1 MGYMMLKSRL
11 LRIIFLISAFLLLPV
26 DGHAQACNAPEPVC
40 AAADNVV
47 AITGFE
53 PIGSAV
59 ALGDG
64 MLVTNRHMV
73 ADLETVTIAF
83 TNGERTSAAVI
94 PTKYAGDLVL
104 LKTDK
109 LSAVDPL
116 KISRPKRD
124 GVLYVIGFDL
134 GREAIRV
141 YAPGQMIVEVAE
153 TPLARLHMDA
163 PALPGNSGGAVVDAL
178 GNLVGIVASGG
189 EGRNEAI
196 PATEI
201 GRVKVASGPAFQEA
215 SRMIGQAYRKCVD
228 ALNDVGSQRGPLSPQ
243 VATAMS
249 DSCRTSNNRQLMDLA
264 GQAFGQRRD
273 IARSLALLEASY
285 SQDPNAPNTVVSLA
299 ITYHLAQ
306 RWADEIPIL
315 RHGLEIL
322 PDDVQLLRLALQ
334 AGIWGGDQDLAD
346 FAMSQI
352 ESVLPQMAPAAR
364 RFYDNPPPVPQVRP
378 PG

>member
-1 MGYMMLKSRL
+1 MMLKSRWL
-11 LRIIFLISAFLLLPV
+11 WIVFVASAFLSSSV
-26 DGHAQACNAPEPVC
+26 DGLAQTCDAPEPVC

-47 AITGFE
+47 AISGFE

-59 ALGDG
+59 AVGNG

-73 ADLETVTIAF
+73 ADLESVTVVLP
-83 TNGERTSAAVI
+83 NGERAMATVT
-94 PTKYAGDLVL
+94 PTDYAGDLVL
-104 LKTDK
+104 LKTDS
-109 LSAVDPL
+109 LASAVPL
-116 KISRPKRD
+116 LVSRPLIH

-141 YAPGQMIVEVAE
+141 YKPGRMIVDVAE

-163 PALPGNSGGAVVDAL
+163 SALPGNSGGAVVNAL

-201 GRVKVASGPAFQEA
+201 ERVKDVSGPAFKDA
-215 SRMIGQAYRKCVD
+215 SMVIGRAYRACVD
-228 ALNDVGSQRGPLSPQ
+228 ALNDVSSQRGPLSPQ

-249 DSCRTSNNRQLMDLA
+249 DSCRASNNRQLMDLA

-273 IARSLALLEASY
+273 IDRSLALLEASY
-285 SQDPNAPNTVVSLA
+285 DQDPNAPNTVVSLA

-306 RWADEIPIL
+306 RWADEIAIL

-334 AGIWGGDQDLAD
+334 AGIWGGEQDLAD
-346 FAMSQI
+346 FAMNRI
-352 ESVLPQMAPAAR
+352 MAVLPQMAPAAR
-364 RFYDNPPPVPQVRP
+364 RFYDNPPPAPQVRP

>member
-1 MGYMMLKSRL
+1 MILNLRMLGA
-11 LRIIFLISAFLLLPV
+11 IFVVSTFLSST
-26 DGHAQACNAPEPVC
+26 DFAYAQVCDAPEPVC
-40 AAADNVV
+40 AAAENVV
-47 AITGFE
+47 AISGFE

-64 MLVTNRHMV
+64 VLVTNRHMV
-73 ADLETVTIAF
+73 ADLGKVTVVLP
-83 TNGERTSAAVI
+83 NGDRGAAAVI
-94 PTKYAGDLVL
+94 PTDYAGDLIL
-104 LKTDK
+104 LKTDRMGTVEP
-109 LSAVDPL
+109 LSISQPL
-116 KISRPKRD
+116 IN

-134 GREAIRV
+134 GREDIRV
-141 YAPGQMIVEVAE
+141 YKPGRMIVDVAA

-201 GRVKVASGPAFQEA
+201 ARVKKTSGPVFSEA
-215 SRMIGQAYRKCVD
+215 SEMIGRAYRECVD
-228 ALNDVGSQRGPLSPQ
+228 ALNDISAQRGPLPAQ
-243 VATAMS
+243 AATDMS
-249 DSCRTSNNRQLMDLA
+249 DSCRASNNRQLMDLA
-264 GQAFGQRRD
+264 GQALGQRRD
-273 IARSLALLEASY
+273 VEGALALLEASY

-334 AGIWGGDQDLAD
+334 AGIWGGDQSLAD
-346 FAMSQI
+346 FAMSRI
-352 ESVLPQMAPAAR
+352 ENVLPQMAPAAR
-364 RFYDNPPPVPQVRP
+364 RFYDNPPPAPQVRP

>member
-1 MGYMMLKSRL
+1 MSWSRRL
-11 LRIIFLISAFLLLPV
+11 LFSVLNLAVAFTVAWPSITA
-26 DGHAQACNAPEPVC
+26 AQVCNAPEPVC

-47 AITGFE
+47 AISGFE

-59 ALGDG
+59 AIGNG

-73 ADLETVTIAF
+73 ADLASVTLVQPDGTRSTAKVVP
-83 TNGERTSAAVI
+83 TNYG
-94 PTKYAGDLVL
+94 GDLVL
-104 LKTDK
+104 LQTDS
-109 LSAVDPL
+109 LGDIDPL
-116 KISRPKRD
+116 LVSRPLLN

-141 YAPGQMIVEVAE
+141 YNPGRMIVDVAE

-178 GNLVGIVASGG
+178 GNIVGIVASGG

-201 GRVKVASGPAFQEA
+201 ARVEKNSGPAFTDT
-215 SRMIGQAYRKCVD
+215 SITIGRAYRTCVD
-228 ALNDVGSQRGPLSPQ
+228 TLDDVSAVRGPLPEE
-243 VATAMS
+243 MS
-249 DSCRTSNNRQLMDLA
+249 GTLSESCRASNNRQLMDLA
-264 GQAFGQRRD
+264 GQALGQRRD
-273 IARSLALLEASY
+273 IDGSLALLEASY
-285 SQDPNAPNTVVSLA
+285 AQDPNAPNTLVSLA

-306 RWADEIPIL
+306 RWAEEIPVL
-315 RHGLEIL
+315 KHGLELL

-334 AGIWGGDQDLAD
+334 AGIWGGEQELAD
-346 FAMSQI
+346 FAMSRI
-352 ESVLPQMAPAAR
+352 EAVLPQMAPAAR
-364 RFYDNPPPVPQVRP
+364 RFYDNPPLAPQMRP

>member
-1 MGYMMLKSRL
+1 MQKFGLIGIVLSFSAVL
-11 LRIIFLISAFLLLPV
+11 LSPDDAN
-26 DGHAQACNAPEPVC
+26 AQACDAPAPVC

-47 AITGFE
+47 AISGFE

-59 ALGDG
+59 ALGNG

-73 ADLETVTIAF
+73 ADQKTVTVILSNGAR
-83 TNGERTSAAVI
+83 TNADVI
-94 PTKYAGDLVL
+94 PTNYAGDLVL
-104 LKTDK
+104 LKIEGIG
-109 LSAVDPL
+109 SVEPL
-116 KISRPKRD
+116 LISRPILN
-124 GVLYVIGFDL
+124 GILYVIGFDL

-141 YAPGQMIVEVAE
+141 YNPGRMIVDVAE

-201 GRVKVASGPAFQEA
+201 KRVQDVSGDAFEGASLIIGR
-215 SRMIGQAYRKCVD
+215 AYRACVD
-228 ALNDVGSQRGPLSPQ
+228 ALNDVSAQRGALSPEL
-243 VATAMS
+243 ATALS
-249 DSCRTSNNRQLMDLA
+249 GSCQASNNRQLMDLA
-264 GQAFGQRRD
+264 GQALGQRRD
-273 IARSLALLEASY
+273 IDGSLALLEASFR
-285 SQDPNAPNTVVSLA
+285 QDPNAPNTVVSLA

-306 RWADEIPIL
+306 RWTDEIPIL
-315 RHGLEIL
+315 RHGLKIL

-334 AGIWGGDQDLAD
+334 AGIWGGAQDLAD
-346 FAMSQI
+346 FAMSRI
-352 ESVLPQMAPAAR
+352 EAVLPQMAPAAR
-364 RFYDNPPPVPQVRP
+364 RFYDNPPPAPQVRP

>member
-1 MGYMMLKSRL
+1 MQKFGLIGIALSFSAIL
-11 LRIIFLISAFLLLPV
+11 LFSDDAY
-26 DGHAQACNAPEPVC
+26 AQACDAPAPVC

-47 AITGFE
+47 AISGFE

-59 ALGDG
+59 VLGNG

-73 ADLETVTIAF
+73 ADQKTVTVVLSNGAR
-83 TNGERTSAAVI
+83 TNADVI
-94 PTKYAGDLVL
+94 PTNYAGDLVL
-104 LKTDK
+104 LKTEDISSVK
-109 LSAVDPL
+109 PL
-116 KISRPKRD
+116 LISRPVLN
-124 GVLYVIGFDL
+124 GILYVIGFDL

-141 YAPGQMIVEVAE
+141 YNPGRMIVDVAE

-201 GRVKVASGPAFQEA
+201 KRVKDASGPAYEEV
-215 SRMIGQAYRKCVD
+215 SLSIGRAYRECVD
-228 ALNDVGSQRGPLSPQ
+228 TLNDVGAQRGPLISEL
-243 VATAMS
+243 ATALLNN
-249 DSCRTSNNRQLMDLA
+249 CRASNNRQLMDLA
-264 GQAFGQRRD
+264 GQALGQRRD
-273 IARSLALLEASY
+273 IDRSLALLEESY
-285 SQDPNAPNTVVSLA
+285 KQDPNAPNTVVSLA

-306 RWADEIPIL
+306 RWANEIPIL
-315 RHGLEIL
+315 KHGLEIL

-334 AGIWGGDQDLAD
+334 AGVWGGEQELAD
-346 FAMSQI
+346 FAMSRI
-352 ESVLPQMAPAAR
+352 ETVLPQMAPAAR
-364 RFYDNPPPVPQVRP
+364 RFYDDPPPAPQVRP